1 MFHDCIDIVDRSVT
15 NDFDIIQ
22 IYLYTPILEISLNQ
36 FVLIIISINF
46 FAPTSSSKFPSRKIF
61 KYKTINERNNKLLYK
76 KNKNTSFIKK
86 FLSIIRQKEI
96 TSIHKEE

>member
-46 FAPTSSSKFPSRKIF
+46 FAPTSSSNFPSRKIF

-76 KNKNTSFIKK
+76 KNTSFVKK
-86 FLSIIRQKEI
+86 FLLIIRQKEI